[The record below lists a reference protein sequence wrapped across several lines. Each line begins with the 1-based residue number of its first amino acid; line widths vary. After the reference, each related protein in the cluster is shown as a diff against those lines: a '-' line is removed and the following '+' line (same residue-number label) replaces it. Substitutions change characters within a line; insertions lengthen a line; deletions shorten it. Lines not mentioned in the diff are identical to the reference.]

1 MGRRGQLVGAGG
13 TLGRGQAGEPRPERT
28 HLPTK
33 LFPDV
38 VEPEEFRPGAPRPPS
53 PTPSVPPEGFA
64 QKGLGSV
71 TASLVLQAFA
81 G

>member
-13 TLGRGQAGEPRPERT
+13 TSGRGRAGEPRPERT

-33 LFPDV
+33 LFPDI
-38 VEPEEFRPGAPRPPS
+38 VEPEEFCPGAPRPPI

-71 TASLVLQAFA
+71 TASPVLQALA